1 MDIKVTFSES
11 NDVELPVVLSETDES
26 IAADFGEIQSV
37 SIGAEMYEGDYFVT
51 PKVEGQTIP
60 TKGKVLIKDMTV
72 NPIPFFDVSN
82 TSGGSTVYI
91 AKEI

>member
-1 MDIKVTFSES
+1 MNIKVTFSEPI
-11 NDVELPVVLSETDES
+11 DAELPVVFSETGES

-37 SIGAEMYEGDYFVT
+37 NIGAEVYEGDYVVT
-51 PKVEGQTIP
+51 PKVDGQTIP

-72 NPIPFFDVSN
+72 KAIPYFDVSN

>member
-1 MDIKVTFSES
+1 MNIKVTFSEPI
-11 NDVELPVVLSETDES
+11 DAELPVVFSESQQS
-26 IAADFGEIQSV
+26 IDADFGEVQSV
-37 SIGAEMYEGDYFVT
+37 DIGSEVYKGDYVVT
-51 PKVEGQTIP
+51 PKVDGQTIP